1 MARNS
6 WRIQPLFWCGGI
18 VHIIQFQKKRG
29 TAHRTKQMMKVSF
42 KLSTAAI
49 ARYLT
54 EAKREFSRTQSFDI
68 DPAEMS
74 KNDLALLVKISDFV
88 EDGYTPIW
96 LKIKCGETAK
106 VKFRDEENLV
116 EIPFAE
122 DVNLSEVLIQYR
134 QWLEDE
140 QKRVDEEKKEA
151 EYKAYKEQMHNE
163 GAALPAFLKNE
174 NAVFHRN
181 GRSYTWLA
189 NFVESDSHL
198 FNAESI
204 CALLPEHEKDIML
217 EYNARVAKKA
227 QQKAVLEKDKEQK
240 EENLRQWA
248 IGNGSA
254 LLVAR
259 IVEGMQWI
267 SMAKEEWIADK
278 YPSLTTWNYEYD
290 SCETYERLTEP
301 SIEEIDA
308 LREFRNKYPESKNA
322 ELFTMDDINGGCKT
336 LICATFTGA
345 MNEKIMLCQSI

>member
-1 MARNS
+1 
-6 WRIQPLFWCGGI
+6 
-18 VHIIQFQKKRG
+18 
-29 TAHRTKQMMKVSF
+29 MMKVSF

-88 EDGYTPIW
+88 EDGETPIR

-140 QKRVDEEKKEA
+140 QKRIDKEKKEV
-151 EYKAYKEQMHNE
+151 EYETYKERLHNE
-163 GAALPAFLKNE
+163 GSALPAFLKNE

-240 EENLRQWA
+240 EDNLRKWA
-248 IGNGSA
+248 LGNGSA

-278 YPSLTTWNYEYD
+278 YPGLTVWYDGFIDWIQITAPSL
-290 SCETYERLTEP
+290 
-301 SIEEIDA
+301 EEIDA
-308 LREFRNKYPESKNA
+308 LRDFKAKYPSA
-322 ELFTMDDINGGCKT
+322 
-336 LICATFTGA
+336 TGA
-345 MNEKIMLCQSI
+345 QIREMEFSSGSVRILYALFPDAYGESIALYSRAI